1 MLFFRYRPLLDFLR
15 WKAGDTSGF
24 FKSNKLRHNYLIK
37 VKLILFIFK
46 KGVIWRYIEELAFH
60 YKIKKGRLAE
70 NIVDKGS
77 AKPQHSIKSAARPP
91 YLYTIIYLYY
101 TVA

>member
-1 MLFFRYRPLLDFLR
+1 
-15 WKAGDTSGF
+15 
-24 FKSNKLRHNYLIK
+24 LIK

-77 AKPQHSIKSAARPP
+77 AKPQHSIKSAACPP

>member
-1 MLFFRYRPLLDFLR
+1 MLYFL
-15 WKAGDTSGF
+15 KIAAF
-24 FKSNKLRHNYLIK
+24 NI
-37 VKLILFIFK
+37 K

>member
-1 MLFFRYRPLLDFLR
+1 M
-15 WKAGDTSGF
+15 
-24 FKSNKLRHNYLIK
+24 IK

-91 YLYTIIYLYY
+91 LSVYNNLSILYSSIDNTCLLYTSD
-101 TVA
+101 AADD

>member
-1 MLFFRYRPLLDFLR
+1 MR

>member
-1 MLFFRYRPLLDFLR
+1 M
-15 WKAGDTSGF
+15 
-24 FKSNKLRHNYLIK
+24 IK

-70 NIVDKGS
+70 HYVDKGS
-77 AKPQHSIKSAARPP
+77 AKNPH
-91 YLYTIIYLYY
+91 
-101 TVA
+101 